1 MPPKK
6 QQYNKQMVLS
16 AESKGVPA
24 VCSYLDNLNHPESL
38 AKVNALTVLKQFNAE
53 VRAEDLVI
61 AFRSLFTSK
70 EYPMEITY
78 NILRTDIRSN
88 TEFLYK
94 RHLITDP
101 GNPEPTLNLCSS
113 LRGKENLFGLTNGDR
128 NLELYN
134 SSRLVKHIVYVRDVA
149 QITESLVVDSSHRT
163 RLEGHHL
170 ENNPDN
176 FAESRYIE
184 YAFPVESLGAR
195 TVTTTNKADGK
206 RTILAVEYENR
217 IFIREYFDQVNP
229 GWRHVTCGLF
239 VLLNESGKVNHSRM
253 QIIKGLVDQLDHL
266 C

>member
-6 QQYNKQMVLS
+6 TQQIQLTTNENLIDTH
-16 AESKGVPA
+16 
-24 VCSYLDNLNHPESL
+24 LDSLNQSEAL
-38 AKVNALTVLKQFNAE
+38 AKVNSITILKKFQE
-53 VRAEDLVI
+53 GIRVEDLVI
-61 AFRSLFTSK
+61 AFRSLFPAD

-78 NILRTDIRSN
+78 NILRTDIRTN

-94 RHLITDP
+94 RHLIAEP
-101 GNPEPTLNLCSS
+101 ENPEHTLVICSS

-134 SSRLVKHIVYVRDVA
+134 ASRMVKHIVYVRDAKQV
-149 QITESLVVDSSHRT
+149 TDSLVVESSHRT

-176 FAESRYIE
+176 FAEARYIE

-195 TVTTTNKADGK
+195 TVTTTNKTDGK
-206 RTILAVEYENR
+206 RSVLTVEYVNR
-217 IFIREYFDQVNP
+217 VFIREYYDTESP

-239 VLLNESGKVNHSRM
+239 VLLNESNKVNHTRM
-253 QIIKGLVDQLDHL
+253 QIIKHIVKQINHL